1 MKEKDNANL
10 NKVDSTIDVVDTSKH
25 DNSNSEMIV
34 SSESNKLLQFTRS
47 SINLSDDN
55 INSNQPYDKAIKL
68 LQSIVDYKVPLEK
81 LIIIASVSAEITVC
95 VNDFWQKMRSIVTP
109 SLLNIDADE
118 LILATIQ
125 ASNGIDTYLKDVL
138 REIINPIEP
147 DFNISMQL

>member
-1 MKEKDNANL
+1 
-10 NKVDSTIDVVDTSKH
+10 
-25 DNSNSEMIV
+25 MIV

-109 SLLNIDADE
+109 SLLNIDA
-118 LILATIQ
+118 I
-125 ASNGIDTYLKDVL
+125 
-138 REIINPIEP
+138 
-147 DFNISMQL
+147 